1 MRRFRLAV
9 TSVSIVAVVAAALLV
24 AGPAS
29 AATALTRTQVKHA
42 LLTASQL
49 GDGWQ
54 VTTGSGSGGTSEVQ
68 GCEEY
73 DFETVGVRVEA
84 ERSFRFGSTATLV
97 QETVQSFRTTDGA
110 RTDFRKGVRQLSS
123 CSSFSING
131 QDWTIARLSMPTVAD
146 RRAMFQLSGAVET
159 ASGTVPLTVFVAVTV
174 WGHHEIATSAAIGG
188 VTTAAVR
195 RESAEGARR
204 IALAATTKV
213 AKRLGR

>member
-1 MRRFRLAV
+1 MRRLRLAV

-54 VTTGSGSGGTSEVQ
+54 VTTGSGSGGTSEVE
-68 GCEEY
+68 GCE

-84 ERSFRFGSTATLV
+84 ERTFRFGSTATLV

-110 RTDFRKGVRQLSS
+110 RNDFRKGVRQLSS

-131 QDWTIARLSMPTVAD
+131 QDWTIARLPMPTVAD
-146 RRAMFQLSGAVET
+146 RRVMFQLSGAVET

-174 WGHHEIATSAAIGG
+174 WGHHEIVTSAAIGG

-204 IALAATTKV
+204 IALAATAKV